1 MKYFNFLQSC
11 IIIIFIALVTYVPA
25 YSGEMPDGMSDFVH
39 SYLAAAKQNDQEAIK
54 KLSHP
59 DFLECSVK
67 SDPENYD
74 QLVQQQIRT
83 FSREDPIMKIT
94 YQPFSA
100 EDLKKMTK
108 SMEKRKI
115 KWPVNPEGRVI
126 IMYSSFHKIS
136 KVAILV
142 AQDSTG
148 WKWVHYCK
156 KESEEEAQPV
166 AFEEKFK
173 LFPRLI

>member
-1 MKYFNFLQSC
+1 
-11 IIIIFIALVTYVPA
+11 
-25 YSGEMPDGMSDFVH
+25 
-39 SYLAAAKQNDQEAIK
+39 
-54 KLSHP
+54 
-59 DFLECSVK
+59 
-67 SDPENYD
+67 
-74 QLVQQQIRT
+74 
-83 FSREDPIMKIT
+83 
-94 YQPFSA
+94 
-100 EDLKKMTK
+100 MTK

-136 KVAILV
+136 KVAIFV

-156 KESEEEAQPV
+156 KEGEEEAQPV